1 MVCSFHV
8 QLWLSV
14 DNIAFQQPMK
24 SMSGYHSNNWTFQ
37 HANYTNTIHQGERTS
52 VACTAPIFSSCVP
65 YSDNSSGH
73 TNTHTHTDRERER
86 MKASEVHT

>member
-14 DNIAFQQPMK
+14 DNMAFQQPMK
-24 SMSGYHSNNWTFQ
+24 SMSGYHSNNWTLQ

-52 VACTAPIFSSCVP
+52 AQELENIKKKGSLRYTAYNTSPGGMYKLPIGVM
-65 YSDNSSGH
+65 
-73 TNTHTHTDRERER
+73 RVE
-86 MKASEVHT
+86 

>member
-1 MVCSFHV
+1 M

-14 DNIAFQQPMK
+14 DNMAFQQPMK

-52 VACTAPIFSSCVP
+52 AQELEKYKKRKEVCAPGSIYKLSIGVM
-65 YSDNSSGH
+65 
-73 TNTHTHTDRERER
+73 RA
-86 MKASEVHT
+86 K